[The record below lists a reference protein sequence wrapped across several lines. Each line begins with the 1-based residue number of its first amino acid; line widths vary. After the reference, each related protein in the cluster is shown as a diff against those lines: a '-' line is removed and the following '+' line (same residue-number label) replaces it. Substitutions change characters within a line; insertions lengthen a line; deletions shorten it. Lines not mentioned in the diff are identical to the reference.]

1 MALKRVK
8 YLLVNLMKEMK
19 ALCTK
24 NYKILMKENEMIQ
37 INGKIFGVHKSEE
50 LILLKRLSIQNQ
62 I

>member
-24 NYKILMKENEMIQ
+24 NCKILMKENEKIQ
-37 INGKIFGVHKSEE
+37 INGKIFSVHKSEE